1 MGGHDVLAAS
11 DHSTLM
17 ADDIQETFDATDR
30 AAEDNAKRDQARRDR
45 NDLDVLRLIMHDK
58 KGRDWLF
65 RFLDACHI
73 NNSPFA
79 AGEPDVTAFHLG
91 EEHIGKQLLRTAM
104 TASVDLYMKM
114 IKEQQE
120 EEQRLNEVR
129 RTERKNREAR
139 EDGPVDINALV
150 APLPP
155 PAGFPGGPPLPK
167 KGKQP

>member
-1 MGGHDVLAAS
+1 MP
-11 DHSTLM
+11 
-17 ADDIQETFDATDR
+17 DDIEQFDATDP

-45 NDLDVLRLIMHDK
+45 NDLDVLRTIMHDK

-79 AGEPDVTAFHLG
+79 AGQADVTAYHLG
-91 EEHIGKQLLRTAM
+91 EEAVGKRVLRTAM

-114 IKEQQE
+114 IREQQE
-120 EEQRLNEVR
+120 EEARLTEVR
-129 RTERKNREAR
+129 RKERKNRDER
-139 EDGPVDINALV
+139 EGDVDVAAMV

-155 PAGFPGGPPLPK
+155 PAGFPGGPSLPK
-167 KGKQP
+167 KDKKP